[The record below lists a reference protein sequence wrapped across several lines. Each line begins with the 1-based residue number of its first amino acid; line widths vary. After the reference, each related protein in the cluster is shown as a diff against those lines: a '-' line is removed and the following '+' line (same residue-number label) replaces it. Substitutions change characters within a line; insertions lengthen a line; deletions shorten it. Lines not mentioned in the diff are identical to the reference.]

1 MEIYDRSQQLH
12 IMAAKE
18 IDLFEM
24 EAQKTPVPLSAGLS
38 QKHLQS
44 SNPMHELRQKKSV
57 PQSAMD
63 FVGERFN
70 ELAPEKQMS
79 HPVEKEEDDPHF
91 EQFLA
96 NR

>member
-1 MEIYDRSQQLH
+1 
-12 IMAAKE
+12 
-18 IDLFEM
+18 
-24 EAQKTPVPLSAGLS
+24 
-38 QKHLQS
+38 
-44 SNPMHELRQKKSV
+44 
-57 PQSAMD
+57 MD

>member
-1 MEIYDRSQQLH
+1 
-12 IMAAKE
+12 
-18 IDLFEM
+18 
-24 EAQKTPVPLSAGLS
+24 
-38 QKHLQS
+38 
-44 SNPMHELRQKKSV
+44 MHEKKQKGSI

-63 FVGERFN
+63 YLGERFS